1 MLEYLKS
8 VIGQRMDEQRSE
20 LQTEVDDST
29 ILEYASLF
37 QELDDL
43 TEKGTAIETA
53 VRTPISIPL
62 EDDIE
67 LDSIEINLTDGRVTD
82 IPADATVNEFAQID
96 QQYAAM
102 KTYNEFY
109 TEAYNSMSPLPRES
123 REKFENRVQ
132 MEASR
137 KWNAYNDYLYQEGVF
152 GHGKV
157 SIDDI
162 SVPFKM
168 HLNFGQ
174 TSDKDKTD
182 YTVTLTVGY
191 EVDKK
196 NRVTKKQ
203 LDSVQVFSK
212 FGKVGLQRMSDDVFK
227 HICDKYKVNPK
238 KSKWDV
244 ITPINVVVPIN
255 PTDKYAIAIGFETEF
270 SKEATYWVLSI
281 PVKALNV
288 RKNNDISV
296 PDGAVGDVAAI
307 NISSLNKITNKREF
321 KLEQHELHR
330 PRRWGSYYQEAIDFG
345 GDSGGDANANGGGTD
360 APPVDNAD
368 NGNNANVSVDANGG
382 NDNAQPAA
390 NAVPAEVNDV
400 SDQIADK
407 VSDITSQQQNVQSPI
422 DNGSDD
428 VELDIDNTD
437 GGNDVELDVQN
448 ENPADN
454 INNDNVDASIDD
466 LDISGGTDMA
476 DTSNETPDSLDD
488 MTIDELIAQ
497 GSEKLKGMTINQ
509 LKSFIT
515 APDGTTPEDVQ
526 AEDTASMEYAYSV
539 SDEKVM
545 MENFFSDAS
554 NIKKRMNTAI
564 NDVMPGLNM
573 IYKNCSNG
581 SWDRYKLREF
591 WASVRKEDDP
601 NDFSFDMS
609 TEVRKG
615 NQFRSYVSD
624 LQHYL
629 KVSGKKRARSAFTES
644 DLSTLKQCNETLE
657 DFHKICDKAS
667 SKFAIKNDK
676 DMSEVGAKAKIAI
689 EACETI
695 RGIIT
700 SDEYTEF
707 YIQEAAFITK
717 KNVTNEMGAH
727 IASSLGILNDTKSSF
742 PQLVKMFTSESK
754 ALNKILTKAGKMNS
768 VYTKEELVEINK
780 LNSILTELSSSI
792 RLNNLNT
799 QYTNK
804 IKGLI
809 KDYAKQ
815 CKVVGEIVN
824 KKTGK
829 KVVGESY
836 IYQEGTFTT
845 KKNVKSRISNQLDC
859 VEKGIQTIHDGIK
872 NKNWSKH
879 ELLKFWDDARVGFS
893 VTGGFALV
901 PVVIASLFT
910 PVIQNSSVKEGEY
923 FKDRVNELIRILNV
937 GTKRRAKRAFDKTEK
952 DTLKA
957 FRTALEDFHETCAM
971 ASRKFNNDKSLKDVD
986 KLCVYLLNEMPKIKK
1001 IVSDEEFQEAC
1012 QACAAGKPI
1021 AEDTDMDVSSGTT
1034 TTADTTTGTDV
1045 TTSTASSDTASSA
1058 DSSPSSD
1065 GLPSNTDYNTTQE
1078 CDETDVTRKFNE
1090 FMNEFK

>member
-1 MLEYLKS
+1 MLEYIKS
-8 VIGQRMDEQRSE
+8 VIGQRIDEERTD

-29 ILEYASLF
+29 ILEYAGLF

-43 TEKGTAIETA
+43 TEHGTAIDTA

-82 IPADATVNEFAQID
+82 IPSDATVNEFAQIS
-96 QQYAAM
+96 QTYAAM
-102 KTYNEFY
+102 KTYDEFY
-109 TEAYNSMSPLPRES
+109 TEAYNTMSRLPRES
-123 REKFENRVQ
+123 YEKFENRVQ
-132 MEASR
+132 REAR
-137 KWNAYNDYLYQEGVF
+137 AHWDAYNNMLYQEGVF
-152 GHGKV
+152 GHDKV

-162 SVPFKM
+162 SVPYKI
-168 HLNFGQ
+168 HLNFGD
-174 TSDKDKTD
+174 TDENDKTD
-182 YTVTLTVGY
+182 YQVTLTVGY

-212 FGKVGLQRMSDDVFK
+212 FGKHGLRKMSDDVFR

-238 KSKWDV
+238 KGKWDV
-244 ITPINVVVPIN
+244 ITPVNVVVPIE

-270 SKEATYWVLSI
+270 SKEITYWVLSI
-281 PVKALNV
+281 PVKALNT

-296 PDGAVGDVAAI
+296 PESAIGDVSSL
-307 NISSLNKITNKREF
+307 NISTLNKITNKRDF

-345 GDSGGDANANGGGTD
+345 GDSGGDTSETGTGDTGDTPPVDNSDAGADASVNANGGTD
-360 APPVDNAD
+360 TDQPTAD
-368 NGNNANVSVDANGG
+368 AE
-382 NDNAQPAA
+382 PAA
-390 NAVPAEVNDV
+390 VNDV
-400 SDQIADK
+400 SDQIAEK
-407 VSDITSQQQNVQSPI
+407 VSDITTQQNNEAPV
-422 DNGSDD
+422 DDGSSDA
-428 VELDIDNTD
+428 ELDIDNTD
-437 GGNDVELDVQN
+437 TDDTSIDASN
-448 ENPADN
+448 ETPVDD
-454 INNDNVDASIDD
+454 INADNVDSQIDS
-466 LDISGGTDMA
+466 LDTAGSTDMPV
-476 DTSNETPDSLDD
+476 DTTAETPDSLDD

-509 LKSFIT
+509 LKTFIT
-515 APDGTTPEDVQ
+515 SPDGTTPEEVQ
-526 AEDTASMEYAYSV
+526 AEDTTSMESAYTV
-539 SDEKVM
+539 TDEKVM

-564 NDVMPGLNM
+564 NDVMPGLNI

-591 WASVRKEDDP
+591 WASVRKEEDP

-629 KVSGKKRARSAFTES
+629 KVSDKKRARTAFTES
-644 DLSTLKQCNETLE
+644 DLSTLKQCNDKLE
-657 DFHKICDKAS
+657 DFHKVCDKAS

-676 DMSEVGAKAKIAI
+676 DMSEVGEKAKIAI

-700 SDEYTEF
+700 SDEYAEF

-727 IASSLGILNDTKSSF
+727 IASSLGILNDTKTSF
-742 PQLVKMFTSESK
+742 PQLVKMFTTESK

-768 VYTKEELVEINK
+768 VYSKEELTEINK

-799 QYTNK
+799 QYTKK
-804 IKGLI
+804 IKSLI
-809 KDYAKQ
+809 SDYARQ
-815 CKVVGEIVN
+815 CKVVGNIIN

-829 KVVGESY
+829 KVVGE
-836 IYQEGTFTT
+836 
-845 KKNVKSRISNQLDC
+845 
-859 VEKGIQTIHDGIK
+859 
-872 NKNWSKH
+872 
-879 ELLKFWDDARVGFS
+879 
-893 VTGGFALV
+893 
-901 PVVIASLFT
+901 
-910 PVIQNSSVKEGEY
+910 
-923 FKDRVNELIRILNV
+923 
-937 GTKRRAKRAFDKTEK
+937 
-952 DTLKA
+952 
-957 FRTALEDFHETCAM
+957 
-971 ASRKFNNDKSLKDVD
+971 
-986 KLCVYLLNEMPKIKK
+986 
-1001 IVSDEEFQEAC
+1001 AC
-1012 QACAAGKPI
+1012 QACVNSKPV
-1021 AEDTDMDVSSGTT
+1021 AEDVDMDTSTGTT

-1045 TTSTASSDTASSA
+1045 TTTSTPDAPDTPETAASSDMASSVN
-1058 DSSPSSD
+1058 SSPSSD
-1065 GLPSNTDYNTTQE
+1065 GTPSNTDYNTTQE
-1078 CDETDVTRKFNE
+1078 CGESDVTQKFNE